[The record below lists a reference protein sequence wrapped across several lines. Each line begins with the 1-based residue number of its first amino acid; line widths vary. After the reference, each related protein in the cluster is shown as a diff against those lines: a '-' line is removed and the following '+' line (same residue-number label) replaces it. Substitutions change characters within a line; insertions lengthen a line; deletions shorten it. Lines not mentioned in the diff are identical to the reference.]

1 LRQQLIKAFW
11 SRLAFGVEALG
22 VSSRAMLTLIE
33 LLQTLLVSGIMVYVT
48 YCSMRF
54 TAYCVVWLI
63 EISFRPAD
71 DLRRYA
77 DRTPAR
83 MVPKTWFGW
92 GNLRLTSYLGET
104 NHASVE

>member
-1 LRQQLIKAFW
+1 
-11 SRLAFGVEALG
+11 
-22 VSSRAMLTLIE
+22 MLTLIE
-33 LLQTLLVSGIMVYVT
+33 LLKTLLVSGIMLYVT

-54 TAYCVVWLI
+54 TAHCVVWLI

-77 DRTPAR
+77 DLAPVR
-83 MVPKTWFGW
+83 MVPKTWLNW